1 MLFTRLAH
9 VCLNVKDL
17 KLSMAYYRKLGF
29 TDRFRFT
36 RKGADFGIYMEI
48 APGAYIEMFED
59 KRLGPV
65 ANTGLAHFCLE
76 TEDLDG
82 LMARLQAQGVAFT
95 PKKLGCEATW
105 QIWLEDPDGNKFE
118 VHQYSSK
125 SLQQQG
131 GVVEADW

>member
-1 MLFTRLAH
+1 LFTRLAH

-17 KLSMAYYRKLGF
+17 KRSMAYYHKLGF
-29 TDRFRFT
+29 ADRFRFT
-36 RKGADFGIYMEI
+36 RQGAAFGIYMEI
-48 APGAYIEMFED
+48 APMTYIEMFED
-59 KRLGPV
+59 KSMGPAV
-65 ANTGLAHFCLE
+65 NTGLAHFCLE

-82 LMARLQAQGVAFT
+82 LMAHLQVQGVAFT
-95 PKKLGCEATW
+95 PKKRGCDHTD

-118 VHQYSSK
+118 VHQYSPK